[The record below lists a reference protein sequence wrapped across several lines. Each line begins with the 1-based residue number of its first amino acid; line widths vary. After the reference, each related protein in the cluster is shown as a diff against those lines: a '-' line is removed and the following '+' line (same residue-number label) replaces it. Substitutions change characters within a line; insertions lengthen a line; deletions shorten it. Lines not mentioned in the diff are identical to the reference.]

1 MLHEKEQQEQ
11 EPQDPQKEHEQQ
23 EQEQEQQEQQ
33 PTRMIHRRF
42 QTEPKLDYFG
52 AVKSNNR

>member
-11 EPQDPQKEHEQQ
+11 QEHQEQQ
-23 EQEQEQQEQQ
+23 EQQEQEQQ

-42 QTEPKLDYFG
+42 QTKPKLDCFG

>member
-1 MLHEKEQQEQ
+1 MLHEKGQQEQ
-11 EPQDPQKEHEQQ
+11 EPQDPQKEQEQ

-42 QTEPKLDYFG
+42 QTERKLDYFG